1 MLKTLQLL
9 PVATRGN
16 ILRQIG
22 CFLFV
27 TLCLP
32 MFLIAKSPF
41 LTISGKVTD
50 SRSNPLPGV
59 SVVLKGSTKG
69 TTTNSD
75 GWFQFGDVPEDGVL
89 VFSYTGMHPRKYR

>member
-75 GWFQFGDVPEDGVL
+75 GWFQFADVPEDGVL